1 MKKILIALLLVF
13 IISTS
18 CYAVNIIDTVVCK
31 KVVLCANHVTVLVN
45 RITGEVKYVHST
57 TVGWVFL
64 TGVQKTQFQSMYD
77 AQTALKLVCH

>member
-13 IISTS
+13 ILSTS
-18 CYAVNIIDTVVCK
+18 CYALNIIDTVVCK
-31 KVVLCANHVTVLVN
+31 RVVLCANHVTVLVN
-45 RITGEVKYVHST
+45 RVTGEVKYMHSGT
-57 TVGWVFL
+57 GEWLLF